1 MRSWAEHGCA
11 LWRSPIGQVADSPSA
26 FQPIC
31 LLDEAA
37 KLFKIKS
44 HHHPSTST
52 TDDIA
57 LTYQTV
63 TEVTVWWVKANKL
76 KLPLQTPNP
85 GRDRTGPFLVRR
97 GCLLGEVA
105 LAISLDMVNA
115 PNSLPRWMITELL
128 VYASRNFACETSQSE
143 SIFMIGHTLSMKNI
157 EGSSHVGFPRSRS

>member
-11 LWRSPIGQVADSPSA
+11 LWWSPIGKVADSPSA

-85 GRDRTGPFLVRR
+85 GRDRTRPFLVRR

-115 PNSLPRWMITELL
+115 PN
-128 VYASRNFACETSQSE
+128 YASRNFAYETSQSE
-143 SIFMIGHTLSMKNI
+143 SIFMIGINEEYWREFTCGIPQESLLEPLLWNLVYDTS
-157 EGSSHVGFPRSRS
+157 